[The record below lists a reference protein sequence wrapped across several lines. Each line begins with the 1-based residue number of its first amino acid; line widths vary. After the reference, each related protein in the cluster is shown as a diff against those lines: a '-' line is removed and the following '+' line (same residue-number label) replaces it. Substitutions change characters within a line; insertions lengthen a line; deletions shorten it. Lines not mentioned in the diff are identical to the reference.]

1 MKKLIFAALTAMAM
15 VACGPK
21 DGEYTLHLLTTND
34 IHGTYFDST
43 YVNSDT
49 RNSLMAVN
57 AKVNDLREQYGS
69 ENVILI
75 DGGDFLQG
83 DNAAYYFNY
92 VDTNTTHLYS
102 RMAAYMYY
110 DAVVAGN
117 HDIETGHAVYDRV
130 AAELNA
136 AGIPFLAGNAIRND
150 NGGRYLPEY
159 TILKKN
165 GLKVAVL
172 GYDNANISAWLN
184 ESLWSGMKFQSLIP
198 LVQED
203 VDRIIASEKPHAVIV
218 AVHSGNGAGD
228 GAVLESQGLD
238 LFQSLHG
245 VDFLVC
251 AHDHRANTVNKEDI
265 CLINSGSHSR
275 NLGHGTISI
284 SIKKGKVVAKNIDAE
299 LIPIDKNVCDEQM
312 KAAFH
317 DDYLKVKEFT
327 LREIGSLAT
336 PLYSR
341 QAFAGMSDFINLI
354 HTITLKSSGAQVSFA
369 APLSQNGIVKAGTL
383 IYNDL
388 FTIYPY
394 ENQLYKISMSG
405 KEIVDC
411 LEYSYDAWIQNPLAS
426 GGHVLKIANRPDS
439 RNGNTRWSFIGTSFN
454 FDSAGG
460 LNYTVDV
467 TKPYGERVNV
477 SSLADGSAFNLDEQ
491 YSVALTSYRAS
502 GGGDILKKGAGIDV
516 ANINDRVIETYPEIR
531 ELLYEFIQENG
542 ELRSDLMGDKSLLGD
557 WYFAPKALVT
567 PLIANDMGLL
577 FGE

>member
-1 MKKLIFAALTAMAM
+1 MKKLIFTAIAAMSLA
-15 VACGPK
+15 ACGPK

-57 AKVNDLREQYGS
+57 AKVNDLREQFGS

-75 DGGDFLQG
+75 DDGDFLQG

-130 AAELNA
+130 ATELNA

-284 SIKKGKVVAKNIDAE
+284 SIKKGKVVAKSIDAE

-327 LREIGSLAT
+327 LREIGALAT

-405 KEIVDC
+405 NEIVDC
-411 LEYSYDAWIQNPLAS
+411 LEYSYDAWIQNPLTS

-467 TKPYGERVNV
+467 TKPYGERINV

-557 WYFAPKALVT
+557 WYFAPKAIVT
-567 PLIANDMGLL
+567 PLIANDMELL

>member
-1 MKKLIFAALTAMAM
+1 MKKLIFTAIAAMSLA
-15 VACGPK
+15 ACGPK

-75 DGGDFLQG
+75 DDGDFLQG

-130 AAELNA
+130 ATELNA

-284 SIKKGKVVAKNIDAE
+284 SIKKGKVVAKSVDAE

-327 LREIGSLAT
+327 LREIGALAT

-542 ELRSDLMGDKSLLGD
+542 ELRSEIMGDKSLLGE
-557 WYFAPKALVT
+557 WYFAPQALT
-567 PLIANDMGLL
+567 AQLLAHDIELL

>member
-1 MKKLIFAALTAMAM
+1 MKKLIFTAIAAMSLA
-15 VACGPK
+15 ACGPK

-57 AKVNDLREQYGS
+57 AKVNDLREQFGS

-75 DGGDFLQG
+75 DDGDFLQG

-130 AAELNA
+130 ATELNA

-284 SIKKGKVVAKNIDAE
+284 SIKKGKVVAKSVDAE

-327 LREIGSLAT
+327 LREIGALAT

-411 LEYSYDAWIQNPLAS
+411 LEYSYDAWIQNPLTS

-557 WYFAPKALVT
+557 WYFAPKAIVT
-567 PLIANDMGLL
+567 PLIANDMELL

>member
-1 MKKLIFAALTAMAM
+1 MKKLIFTAIAAMSLA
-15 VACGPK
+15 ACGPK

-75 DGGDFLQG
+75 DDGDFLQG

-284 SIKKGKVVAKNIDAE
+284 SIKRGKVVAKSIDAE

-317 DDYLKVKEFT
+317 DDYLKVKGFT

-394 ENQLYKISMSG
+394 ENQLYKIRMSG

-542 ELRSDLMGDKSLLGD
+542 ELRSEIMGDKSLLGE
-557 WYFAPKALVT
+557 WYFAPQALT
-567 PLIANDMGLL
+567 APLLARDIELL

>member
-1 MKKLIFAALTAMAM
+1 MKKLIFTAIAAMALA
-15 VACGPK
+15 ACGPK

-75 DGGDFLQG
+75 DDGDFLQG

-92 VDTNTTHLYS
+92 VDTNSTHIYS

-130 AAELNA
+130 ASELNA

-218 AVHSGNGAGD
+218 AVHSGNGTGD
-228 GAVLESQGLD
+228 GNVLESQGLD
-238 LFQSLHG
+238 LLNSLHG

-284 SIKKGKVVAKNIDAE
+284 SVKKGKVVAKSVDAE
-299 LIPIDKNVCDEQM
+299 LIPIDKSVCDEQM

-354 HTITLKSSGAQVSFA
+354 HTITLRSSGAQVSFA

-411 LEYSYDAWIQNPLAS
+411 LEYSYDAWIQNPLTS

-467 TKPYGERVNV
+467 TKPYGERINV
-477 SSLADGSAFNLDEQ
+477 SSLADGSPFKLDEQ

-557 WYFAPKALVT
+557 WHFAPQALT
-567 PLIANDMGLL
+567 APLLAHDIELL

>member
-1 MKKLIFAALTAMAM
+1 MKKLVIAALTAISLA
-15 VACGPK
+15 ACGPK
-21 DGEYTLHLLTTND
+21 DGEYTFHLLTTND

-43 YVNSDT
+43 YVSPDT
-49 RNSLMAVN
+49 KNSLIAVK
-57 AKVNDLREQYGS
+57 AKIDRMREQYGRD
-69 ENVILI
+69 NVILI

-92 VDTNTTHLYS
+92 VDTTCKHIFS
-102 RMAAYMYY
+102 RMAEYMEY

-130 AAELNA
+130 TAELNA

-150 NGGRYLPEY
+150 NGERYFPEY
-159 TILKKN
+159 TIIKRN
-165 GLKVAVL
+165 GLKIAVL
-172 GYDNANISAWLN
+172 GYDNTNISAWLN
-184 ESLWSGMKFQSLIP
+184 ESLWSGMKFHSLTP

-203 VDRIIASEKPHAVIV
+203 VDRIIAKEKPHAVIV
-218 AVHSGNGAGD
+218 AVHSGNGNGD
-228 GAVLESQGLD
+228 GKVLESQGLD
-238 LFQSLHG
+238 LFQSLHD
-245 VDFLVC
+245 VDFLIC

-275 NLGHGTISI
+275 NLGHGTLNISV
-284 SIKKGKVVAKNIDAE
+284 KKGKVVAKSIDAE
-299 LIPIDKNVCDEQM
+299 LIPIDKSVCDEQM
-312 KAAFH
+312 KAMFH
-317 DDYLKVKEFT
+317 DDYLKVKAFT

-354 HTITLKSSGAQVSFA
+354 HTISLKSSRAQVSFA
-369 APLSQNGIVKAGTL
+369 APLSQNGIVNAGTL

-394 ENQLYKISMSG
+394 ENQLYKIKMSG

-460 LNYTVDV
+460 LIYTVDV
-467 TKPYGERVNV
+467 TKPYGERVKV
-477 SSLADGSAFNLDEQ
+477 TSLADGTAFSLDEQ

-516 ANINDRVIETYPEIR
+516 ANINDRVIDTYPEIR
-531 ELLYEFIQENG
+531 NLLYDFIQEHG
-542 ELRSDLMGDKSLLGD
+542 ELSSEIMGDKALLGD
-557 WYFAPKALVT
+557 WYFAPKALT
-567 PLIANDMGLL
+567 APLLAHDLELL

>member
-1 MKKLIFAALTAMAM
+1 MKKLIFTAIAAMSLA
-15 VACGPK
+15 ACGPK

-75 DGGDFLQG
+75 DDGDFLQG

-130 AAELNA
+130 ATELNA

-284 SIKKGKVVAKNIDAE
+284 SIKKGKVVAKSVDAE

-327 LREIGSLAT
+327 LREIGALAT

-557 WYFAPKALVT
+557 WYFAPKAIVT
-567 PLIANDMGLL
+567 PLIANDMELL

>member
-1 MKKLIFAALTAMAM
+1 MKKLIFTAIAAMSLA
-15 VACGPK
+15 ACGPK

-75 DGGDFLQG
+75 DDGDFLQG

-284 SIKKGKVVAKNIDAE
+284 SIKKGKVVAKSIDAE

-394 ENQLYKISMSG
+394 ENQLYKIRMSG

-426 GGHVLKIANRPDS
+426 GGHVLNIANRPDS

-542 ELRSDLMGDKSLLGD
+542 ELRSEIMGDKSLLGE
-557 WYFAPKALVT
+557 WYFAPQALT
-567 PLIANDMGLL
+567 APLLAHDIELL

>member
-1 MKKLIFAALTAMAM
+1 MKKLIFTAIAAMSLA
-15 VACGPK
+15 ACGPK

-75 DGGDFLQG
+75 DDGDFLQG

-130 AAELNA
+130 ATELNA

-159 TILKKN
+159 TTLKKN

-184 ESLWSGMKFQSLIP
+184 ESLWSGMKFHSLIP

-218 AVHSGNGAGD
+218 AVHSGNGTGD
-228 GAVLESQGLD
+228 GNVLESQGLD
-238 LFQSLHG
+238 LLNSLHG

-284 SIKKGKVVAKNIDAE
+284 SIKKGKVVAKSIDAE

-411 LEYSYDAWIQNPLAS
+411 LEYSYDAWIQNPLTS

-542 ELRSDLMGDKSLLGD
+542 ELRSEIMGDKSLLGE
-557 WYFAPKALVT
+557 WYFAPQALT
-567 PLIANDMGLL
+567 APLLAHDIELL

>member
-1 MKKLIFAALTAMAM
+1 MKKLIFTAIAAMALA
-15 VACGPK
+15 ACGPK

-75 DGGDFLQG
+75 DAGDFLQG

-92 VDTNTTHLYS
+92 VDTNTTHIYS

-130 AAELNA
+130 ASELNA

-150 NGGRYLPEY
+150 NGERYLPEY

-165 GLKVAVL
+165 GLKIAVL

-184 ESLWSGMKFQSLIP
+184 ETLWSGMKFHSLIP

-218 AVHSGNGAGD
+218 AVHSGNGTGD
-228 GAVLESQGLD
+228 GNVLESQGLD
-238 LFQSLHG
+238 LLNSLHD

-284 SIKKGKVVAKNIDAE
+284 SIKKGKVVAKSVDAE

-411 LEYSYDAWIQNPLAS
+411 LEYSYDAWIQNPLTS

-467 TKPYGERVNV
+467 TKPYGERINV
-477 SSLADGSAFNLDEQ
+477 SSLADGSPFNLDEQ

-531 ELLYEFIQENG
+531 ELLYEFIQENV
-542 ELRSDLMGDKSLLGD
+542 ELRSEIMGDKSLLGE
-557 WYFAPKALVT
+557 WYFAPKAIVT

>member
-1 MKKLIFAALTAMAM
+1 MKKLIFTAIAAMALA
-15 VACGPK
+15 ACGPK

-75 DGGDFLQG
+75 DDGDFLQG

-130 AAELNA
+130 ATELNA

-284 SIKKGKVVAKNIDAE
+284 SIKKGKVVAKSVDAE

-327 LREIGSLAT
+327 LREIGALAT

-411 LEYSYDAWIQNPLAS
+411 LEYSYDAWIQNPLTS

-557 WYFAPKALVT
+557 WYFAPKALT
-567 PLIANDMGLL
+567 APLLAHDIELL

>member
-1 MKKLIFAALTAMAM
+1 MKKLIFTAIAAMSLA
-15 VACGPK
+15 ACGPK

-75 DGGDFLQG
+75 DDGDFLQG

-92 VDTNTTHLYS
+92 VDTNTTHVYS

-130 AAELNA
+130 ATELNA

-159 TILKKN
+159 TTLKKN

-284 SIKKGKVVAKNIDAE
+284 SIKKGKVVAKSVDAE

-327 LREIGSLAT
+327 LREIGALAT

-542 ELRSDLMGDKSLLGD
+542 ELRSEIMGDKSLLGE
-557 WYFAPKALVT
+557 WYFAPQALT
-567 PLIANDMGLL
+567 APLLAHDIELL

>member
-1 MKKLIFAALTAMAM
+1 MKKLIFTAIAAMSLA
-15 VACGPK
+15 ACGPK

-75 DGGDFLQG
+75 DDGDFLQG

-284 SIKKGKVVAKNIDAE
+284 SIKKGKVVAKSIDAE

-542 ELRSDLMGDKSLLGD
+542 ELRSEIMGDKSLLGE
-557 WYFAPKALVT
+557 WYFAPQALT
-567 PLIANDMGLL
+567 APLLAHDIELL

>member
-1 MKKLIFAALTAMAM
+1 MKKLIFTAIAAMALA
-15 VACGPK
+15 ACGPK

-75 DGGDFLQG
+75 DDGDFLQG

-130 AAELNA
+130 ATELNA

-284 SIKKGKVVAKNIDAE
+284 SIKKGKVVAKSVDAE

-327 LREIGSLAT
+327 LREIGALAT

-542 ELRSDLMGDKSLLGD
+542 ELRSEIMGDKSLLGE
-557 WYFAPKALVT
+557 WYFAPQALT
-567 PLIANDMGLL
+567 APLLAHDIELL

>member
-1 MKKLIFAALTAMAM
+1 MKKLIFTAIAAMSLA
-15 VACGPK
+15 ACGPK

-75 DGGDFLQG
+75 DDGDFLQG

-130 AAELNA
+130 ATELNA

-284 SIKKGKVVAKNIDAE
+284 SIKKGKVVAKSVDAE

-327 LREIGSLAT
+327 LREIGALAT

-542 ELRSDLMGDKSLLGD
+542 ELRSEIMGDKSLLGE
-557 WYFAPKALVT
+557 WYFAPQALT
-567 PLIANDMGLL
+567 APLLAHDIELL

>member
-1 MKKLIFAALTAMAM
+1 MKKLIFTAIAAMALA
-15 VACGPK
+15 ACGPK

-75 DGGDFLQG
+75 DDGDFLQG

-130 AAELNA
+130 ATELNA

-284 SIKKGKVVAKNIDAE
+284 SIKKGKVVAKSIDAE

-312 KAAFH
+312 KVAFH

-327 LREIGSLAT
+327 LREIGALAT

-542 ELRSDLMGDKSLLGD
+542 ELRSEIMGDKSLLGE
-557 WYFAPKALVT
+557 WYFAPQALT
-567 PLIANDMGLL
+567 APLLAHDIELL

>member
-1 MKKLIFAALTAMAM
+1 MKKLIFTAIAAMALA
-15 VACGPK
+15 ACGPK

-75 DGGDFLQG
+75 DAGDFLQG

-92 VDTNTTHLYS
+92 VDTNSTHIYS

-130 AAELNA
+130 ASELNA

-184 ESLWSGMKFQSLIP
+184 ESLWSGMKFHSLIP

-203 VDRIIASEKPHAVIV
+203 VDRIIAAEKPHAVIV
-218 AVHSGNGAGD
+218 AVHSGNGSGD
-228 GAVLESQGLD
+228 GNVLESQGLD
-238 LFQSLHG
+238 LLNSLHG

-284 SIKKGKVVAKNIDAE
+284 SVKKGKVVAKSVDAE
-299 LIPIDKNVCDEQM
+299 LIPIDKSVCDEQM

-354 HTITLKSSGAQVSFA
+354 HTITLRSSGAQVSFA

-467 TKPYGERVNV
+467 TKPYGERINV
-477 SSLADGSAFNLDEQ
+477 SSLADGSPFKLDEQ

-557 WYFAPKALVT
+557 WHFAPKAIVT

>member
-1 MKKLIFAALTAMAM
+1 MKKLIFTAIAAMSLA
-15 VACGPK
+15 ACGPK

-75 DGGDFLQG
+75 DDGDFLQG
-83 DNAAYYFNY
+83 DNAAYYLNY

-284 SIKKGKVVAKNIDAE
+284 SIKKGKVVAKSIDAE

-460 LNYTVDV
+460 LNYTVEV

-542 ELRSDLMGDKSLLGD
+542 ELRSEIMGDKSLLGE
-557 WYFAPKALVT
+557 WYFAPQALT
-567 PLIANDMGLL
+567 APLLAHDIELL

>member
-1 MKKLIFAALTAMAM
+1 MKKLIFTAIAAMALA
-15 VACGPK
+15 ACGPK

-75 DGGDFLQG
+75 DDGDFLQG

-130 AAELNA
+130 ATELNA

-184 ESLWSGMKFQSLIP
+184 ESLWSGMKFHSLIP

-284 SIKKGKVVAKNIDAE
+284 SVKKGKVVAKSVDAE

-327 LREIGSLAT
+327 LREIGALAT

-542 ELRSDLMGDKSLLGD
+542 ELRSEIMGDKSLLGE
-557 WYFAPKALVT
+557 WYFAPQALT
-567 PLIANDMGLL
+567 APLLAHDIELL

>member
-1 MKKLIFAALTAMAM
+1 MKKLIFTAIAAMALD
-15 VACGPK
+15 ACGPK

-57 AKVNDLREQYGS
+57 AKVNDLREQFGS

-75 DGGDFLQG
+75 DDGDFLQG

-130 AAELNA
+130 ATELNA

-184 ESLWSGMKFQSLIP
+184 ESLWSGMKFHSLIP

-218 AVHSGNGAGD
+218 AVHSGNGTGD
-228 GAVLESQGLD
+228 GNVLESQGLD
-238 LFQSLHG
+238 LLNSLHG

-284 SIKKGKVVAKNIDAE
+284 SIKKGKVVAKSVDAE

-327 LREIGSLAT
+327 LREIGALAT

-542 ELRSDLMGDKSLLGD
+542 
-557 WYFAPKALVT
+557 
-567 PLIANDMGLL
+567 
-577 FGE
+577 

>member
-1 MKKLIFAALTAMAM
+1 MKKLVIAALTAISLA
-15 VACGPK
+15 ACGPK
-21 DGEYTLHLLTTND
+21 DGEYTFHLLTTND

-43 YVNSDT
+43 YINSDT
-49 RNSLMAVN
+49 RNSLIAVK
-57 AKVNDLREQYGS
+57 AKIDELRGQYGKD
-69 ENVILI
+69 NVILI
-75 DGGDFLQG
+75 DDGDFLQG

-92 VDTNTTHLYS
+92 VDTTSKHIFS
-102 RMAAYMYY
+102 RMAEYMEY

-130 AAELNA
+130 TAELNA

-150 NGGRYLPEY
+150 NGERYFPEY
-159 TILKKN
+159 TIIKRN
-165 GLKVAVL
+165 GLKIAVL

-184 ESLWSGMKFQSLIP
+184 ESLWSGMKFHSLTP

-203 VDRIIASEKPHAVIV
+203 VDRIIAKEKPHAVIV
-218 AVHSGNGAGD
+218 AVHSGNGNGD
-228 GAVLESQGLD
+228 GKVLESQGLD
-238 LFQSLHG
+238 LFQSLHD
-245 VDFLVC
+245 VDFLIC

-275 NLGHGTISI
+275 NLGHGTLNISV
-284 SIKKGKVVAKNIDAE
+284 KKGKVVAKSIDAE
-299 LIPIDKNVCDEQM
+299 LIPIDKSVCDEQM
-312 KAAFH
+312 KAMFH
-317 DDYLKVKEFT
+317 DDYLKVKAFT

-354 HTITLKSSGAQVSFA
+354 HTISLKSSGAQVSFA
-369 APLSQNGIVKAGTL
+369 APLSQNGIVNAGTL

-394 ENQLYKISMSG
+394 ENQLYKIKMSG

-411 LEYSYDAWIQNPLAS
+411 LEYSYDAWIQNPVTG
-426 GGHVLKIANRPDS
+426 GGHVLKITNRPDS
-439 RNGNTRWSFIGTSFN
+439 RNGNRRWSFIGTSFN

-467 TKPYGERVNV
+467 TKPYGERVKV
-477 SSLADGSAFNLDEQ
+477 TSLADGTAFSLDEQ

-516 ANINDRVIETYPEIR
+516 ANINDRVIDTYPEIR
-531 ELLYEFIQENG
+531 NLLYDFIQEHG
-542 ELRSDLMGDKSLLGD
+542 ELSSEIMGDKALLGD
-557 WYFAPKALVT
+557 WYFAPKALT
-567 PLIANDMGLL
+567 APLLAHDLELL

>member
-1 MKKLIFAALTAMAM
+1 MKKLIFTAIAAMSLA
-15 VACGPK
+15 ACGPK

-75 DGGDFLQG
+75 DDGDFLQG

-130 AAELNA
+130 ATELNA

-284 SIKKGKVVAKNIDAE
+284 SIKKGKVVAKSVDAE

-327 LREIGSLAT
+327 LREIGALAT

-411 LEYSYDAWIQNPLAS
+411 LEYSYDAWIQNPLTS

-542 ELRSDLMGDKSLLGD
+542 ELRSEIMGDKSLLGE
-557 WYFAPKALVT
+557 WYFAPKALT
-567 PLIANDMGLL
+567 APLLAHDIELL

>member
-1 MKKLIFAALTAMAM
+1 MKKLIFTAIAAMSLA
-15 VACGPK
+15 ACGPK

-57 AKVNDLREQYGS
+57 AKVNDLREQFGS

-75 DGGDFLQG
+75 DDGDFLQG

-130 AAELNA
+130 ATELNA

-184 ESLWSGMKFQSLIP
+184 ESLWSGMKFHSLIP

-284 SIKKGKVVAKNIDAE
+284 SIKKGKVVAKSVDAE

-327 LREIGSLAT
+327 LREIGALAT

-557 WYFAPKALVT
+557 WYFAPKAIVT
-567 PLIANDMGLL
+567 PLIANDMELL

>member
-1 MKKLIFAALTAMAM
+1 MKKLIFTAIAAMSLA
-15 VACGPK
+15 ACGPK

-75 DGGDFLQG
+75 DDGDFLQG

-284 SIKKGKVVAKNIDAE
+284 SIKRGKVVAKSIDAE

-327 LREIGSLAT
+327 LREIGTLAT

-439 RNGNTRWSFIGTSFN
+439 RNGNARWSFIGTSFN

-477 SSLADGSAFNLDEQ
+477 SSLADGSIFNLDEQ

-531 ELLYEFIQENG
+531 ELLYEFIQEHG
-542 ELRSDLMGDKSLLGD
+542 ELSSKIMGDEKLLGE
-557 WYFAPKALVT
+557 WYFAPKALT
-567 PLIANDMGLL
+567 APLLAHDIELL

>member
-1 MKKLIFAALTAMAM
+1 MKKLIFTAIAAMSLA
-15 VACGPK
+15 ACGPK

-57 AKVNDLREQYGS
+57 AKVNDLREQFGS

-75 DGGDFLQG
+75 DDGDFLQG

-130 AAELNA
+130 ATELNA

-284 SIKKGKVVAKNIDAE
+284 SIKKGKVVAKSVDAE

-327 LREIGSLAT
+327 LREIGALAT

-557 WYFAPKALVT
+557 WYFAPKALT
-567 PLIANDMGLL
+567 APLLAHDIELL

>member
-1 MKKLIFAALTAMAM
+1 MKKLIFTAIAAMALA
-15 VACGPK
+15 ACGPK

-34 IHGTYFDST
+34 IHGTFFDST

-75 DGGDFLQG
+75 DDGDFLQG

-92 VDTNTTHLYS
+92 VDTNTTHIYS
-102 RMAAYMYY
+102 RLAAYMYY

-130 AAELNA
+130 ASELNA

-150 NGGRYLPEY
+150 NGERYLPEY

-165 GLKVAVL
+165 GLKIAVL

-184 ESLWSGMKFQSLIP
+184 ESLWSGMKFHSLIP

-218 AVHSGNGAGD
+218 AVHSGNGTGD
-228 GAVLESQGLD
+228 GNVLESQGLD
-238 LFQSLHG
+238 LLNSLHG

-284 SIKKGKVVAKNIDAE
+284 SIKKGKVVAKSIDAE

-354 HTITLKSSGAQVSFA
+354 HTITLRSSGAQVSFA

-411 LEYSYDAWIQNPLAS
+411 LEYSYDAWIQNPLTS

-542 ELRSDLMGDKSLLGD
+542 ELRSDLMGDRSILGE
-557 WYFAPKALVT
+557 WYFAPKNIVD
-567 PLIANDMGLL
+567 PLITNDMKLI

>member
-1 MKKLIFAALTAMAM
+1 MKKLIFTAIAAMSLA
-15 VACGPK
+15 ACGPK

-75 DGGDFLQG
+75 DDGDFLQG

-92 VDTNTTHLYS
+92 VDTNTTHVYS

-130 AAELNA
+130 ATELNA

-159 TILKKN
+159 TTLKKN

-184 ESLWSGMKFQSLIP
+184 ESLWSGMKFHSLIP

-218 AVHSGNGAGD
+218 AVHSGNGTGD
-228 GAVLESQGLD
+228 GNVLESQGLD
-238 LFQSLHG
+238 LLNSLHG

-284 SIKKGKVVAKNIDAE
+284 SIKKGKVVAKSIDAE

-327 LREIGSLAT
+327 LREIGALAT

-411 LEYSYDAWIQNPLAS
+411 LEYSYDAWIQNPLTS

-542 ELRSDLMGDKSLLGD
+542 ELRSEIMGDKSLLGE
-557 WYFAPKALVT
+557 WYFAPQALT
-567 PLIANDMGLL
+567 APLLAHDIELL

>member
-1 MKKLIFAALTAMAM
+1 MKKLIFTAIAAMSLA
-15 VACGPK
+15 ACGPK

-75 DGGDFLQG
+75 DDGDFLQG

-130 AAELNA
+130 ATELNA

-184 ESLWSGMKFQSLIP
+184 ESLWSGMKFHSLIP

-218 AVHSGNGAGD
+218 AVHSGNGTGD
-228 GAVLESQGLD
+228 GNVLESQGLD
-238 LFQSLHG
+238 LLNSLHG

-284 SIKKGKVVAKNIDAE
+284 SIKKGKVVAKSIDAE

-327 LREIGSLAT
+327 LREIGALAT

-405 KEIVDC
+405 NEIVDC
-411 LEYSYDAWIQNPLAS
+411 LEYSYDAWIQNPLTS

-542 ELRSDLMGDKSLLGD
+542 ELRSEIMGDKSLLGE
-557 WYFAPKALVT
+557 WYFAPQALT
-567 PLIANDMGLL
+567 APLLAHDIELL

>member
-1 MKKLIFAALTAMAM
+1 MKKLIFTAIAAMALA
-15 VACGPK
+15 ACGPK

-75 DGGDFLQG
+75 DDGDFLQG

-284 SIKKGKVVAKNIDAE
+284 SIKKGKVVAKSIDAE

-460 LNYTVDV
+460 LNYTVEV

-542 ELRSDLMGDKSLLGD
+542 ELRSEIMGDKSLLGE
-557 WYFAPKALVT
+557 WYFAPQALT
-567 PLIANDMGLL
+567 APLLAHDIELL

>member
-1 MKKLIFAALTAMAM
+1 MKKLIFTAIAAMSLA
-15 VACGPK
+15 ACGPK

-57 AKVNDLREQYGS
+57 AKVNDLREQFGS

-75 DGGDFLQG
+75 DDGDFLQG

-130 AAELNA
+130 ATELNA

-184 ESLWSGMKFQSLIP
+184 ESLWSGMKFHSLIP

-218 AVHSGNGAGD
+218 AVHSGNGTGD
-228 GAVLESQGLD
+228 GNVLESQGLD
-238 LFQSLHG
+238 LLNSLHG

-284 SIKKGKVVAKNIDAE
+284 SIKKGKVVAKSIDAE

-327 LREIGSLAT
+327 LREIGALAT

-502 GGGDILKKGAGIDV
+502 GGGDILKEGAGIDV

-542 ELRSDLMGDKSLLGD
+542 ELRSEIMGDKSLLGE
-557 WYFAPKALVT
+557 WYFAPQALT
-567 PLIANDMGLL
+567 APLLAHDIELL